1 MTYVTQVNAPVRTVQ
16 PEGRAAEHDV
26 GVLLYDD
33 VVAEYRD
40 FATYAAGDSPCF
52 EEWALGVAEDEEVV
66 AWLGT
71 LPPVKRQPNLVFAA
85 ARWHGAAAPA
95 SYAALRAVLIE
106 QEPAVRATV
115 MARATQTNEVG
126 RLATLVPVL
135 GLITG
140 PVSLIEVGASAGLC
154 LFPDRYDYEWPPL
167 GGLRGSGGPL
177 LSARAA
183 GDLPVPAAHPHV
195 AWRGGVD
202 LNPLD
207 VADPDAMA
215 WLENLVWPE
224 QDERRERLR
233 AAVGV
238 ARREPPVIR
247 KGDLLDHVADLVDE
261 AAPHGTPV
269 VLHSAV
275 IAYLE
280 EPDRERFHDL
290 MTGLVAEGRC
300 RWISNEGSRVLPRVT
315 GELEVPS
322 GRFVTALDG
331 TPVAYSHGHGHAIDW
346 R

>member
-1 MTYVTQVNAPVRTVQ
+1 MSDPAGIKLRYRTFADRECRGYSEAYYQLALAV
-16 PEGRAAEHDV
+16 AED
-26 GVLLYDD
+26 DD
-33 VVAEYRD
+33 VVGFLSRM
-40 FATYAAGDSPCF
+40 P
-52 EEWALGVAEDEEVV
+52 VA
-66 AWLGT
+66 
-71 LPPVKRQPNLVFAA
+71 QPNLFFASVQLLA
-85 ARWHGAAAPA
+85 GRDHMPSTGPE
-95 SYAALRAVLIE
+95 LRQFLRRRGGEVGD
-106 QEPAVRATV
+106 V
-115 MARATQTNEVG
+115 MRSRRTQTNEVG
-126 RLATLVPVL
+126 RCAVLLPALPPGPLA
-135 GLITG
+135 
-140 PVSLIEVGASAGLC
+140 LIEVGASAGLC
-154 LFPDRYDYEWPPL
+154 LFPDRYDYEWSPL

-177 LSARAA
+177 LGARAT
-183 GDLPVPAAHPHV
+183 GDLPVPAGHPHV

-207 VADPDAMA
+207 VSDPDAMA

-238 ARREPPVIR
+238 ARREPPAIR
-247 KGDLLDHVADLVDE
+247 QGDLLDHVADLVDE

-290 MTGLVAEGRC
+290 MSGLVAEGRC
-300 RWISNEGSRVLPRVT
+300 RWISNEGRRVLPRVT
-315 GELEVPS
+315 GGLEVPS